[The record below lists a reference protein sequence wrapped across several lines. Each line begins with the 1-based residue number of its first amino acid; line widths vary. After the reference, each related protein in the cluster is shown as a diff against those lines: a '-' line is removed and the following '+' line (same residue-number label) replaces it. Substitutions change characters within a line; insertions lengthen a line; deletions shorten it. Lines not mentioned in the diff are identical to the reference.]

1 MCLRHLSFANNGYTA
16 SVDTKNC
23 YYGECAVTTNVGSAT
38 AKTSEEFTNG
48 TVAKLLGE
56 AFAQGKL
63 YPVFATDP
71 ADYTK
76 VDAAIAQVNTLNKDN
91 YKDFSA
97 VEAAVNAV
105 DRDKKIAEQPAVDAM
120 AEAIEHAIADLQ
132 YKDADYTKVDAAI
145 AKANALKK
153 NDYKDFSAVEG
164 AVNAVARGKNITE
177 QTEVDAMAKSYR
189 RCHRSAGQ
197 KAFLR
202 WQFFFRRFLFPE
214 LSRDH
219 TRQNGERYRD
229 CQPAFCGKGQ
239 FCDHHC

>member
-1 MCLRHLSFANNGYTA
+1 M
-16 SVDTKNC
+16 
-23 YYGECAVTTNVGSAT
+23 TTNVGSAT

-153 NDYKDFSAVEG
+153 NDYKG
-164 AVNAVARGKNITE
+164 
-177 QTEVDAMAKSYR
+177 
-189 RCHRSAGQ
+189 
-197 KAFLR
+197 FLR
-202 WQFFFRRFLFPE
+202 CGRCRQCRCPWQEHYRADR
-214 LSRDH
+214 SGC
-219 TRQNGERYRD
+219 NGEKPLKM
-229 CQPAFCGKGQ
+229 QSQHWSKSLLPVAVFLPAVPLPRAIP
-239 FCDHHC
+239 